1 MILMTM
7 IIIKLSSYHDQ
18 QQQQQ
23 QLPLESYYSKVNKIK
38 HHIRVN
44 KGFATNKNGENSY
57 LLFKSEG
64 LC

>member
-1 MILMTM
+1 M
-7 IIIKLSSYHDQ
+7 IIIKLSSYHD